1 MLGRTPHT
9 WHILGKWQLFPHI
22 SVKRFLD
29 RGARRGVLGKGGSVL
44 QKSGIPRA
52 CCLEQCG
59 RGQLGWSGGRGPGE
73 GRGVLGKCPQGMG
86 VAGWRGVWRP
96 AGVQGRGQS
105 PELGCGHRAEDGQ
118 ERCVRK
124 VLQERLSPCVP
135 ALCLPLLWI
144 IPKSLVTAFL
154 LPHVSLG
161 LVSKS
166 IQILKI
172 SLKHKVHCS
181 PFLLKISQRQVSQS
195 ERQILP
201 GALKAPHDPASSLS
215 L

>member
-1 MLGRTPHT
+1 M
-9 WHILGKWQLFPHI
+9 WQRSAWL
-22 SVKRFLD
+22 VWRLWAW
-29 RGARRGVLGKGGSVL
+29 RGAGGAGEVPTRHGCCGV
-44 QKSGIPRA
+44 
-52 CCLEQCG
+52 
-59 RGQLGWSGGRGPGE
+59 GWG
-73 GRGVLGKCPQGMG
+73 
-86 VAGWRGVWRP
+86 GVWRP

-105 PELGCGHRAEDGQ
+105 PELDCGHRAEGGQ

-201 GALKAPHDPASSLS
+201 VALKAPHDPASSLS